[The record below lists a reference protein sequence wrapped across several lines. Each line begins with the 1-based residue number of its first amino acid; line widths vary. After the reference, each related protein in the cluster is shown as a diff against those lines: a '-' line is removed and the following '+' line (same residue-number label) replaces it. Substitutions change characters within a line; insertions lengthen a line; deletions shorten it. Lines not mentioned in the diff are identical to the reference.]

1 MNGEATK
8 SGSKQLL
15 GPVAASLKDWK
26 RRLSNS
32 MNSDVISPSYE
43 AYCQFLRDSI
53 QDEEFD
59 EIHTFIVLG
68 ASGDLAK
75 KKIYPTLW

>member
-1 MNGEATK
+1 M
-8 SGSKQLL
+8 SQ
-15 GPVAASLKDWK
+15 
-26 RRLSNS
+26 SNH
-32 MNSDVISPSYE
+32 VVYPSYE

-53 QDEEFD
+53 QVEEFD

>member
-1 MNGEATK
+1 MNGERNAVVPSMK
-8 SGSKQLL
+8 E
-15 GPVAASLKDWK
+15 WR

-53 QDEEFD
+53 QGEEFE